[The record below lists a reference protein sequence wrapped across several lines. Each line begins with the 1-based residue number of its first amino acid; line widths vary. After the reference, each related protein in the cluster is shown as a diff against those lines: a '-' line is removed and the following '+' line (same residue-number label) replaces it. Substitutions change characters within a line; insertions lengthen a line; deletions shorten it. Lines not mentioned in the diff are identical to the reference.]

1 MATEGKDIRDVLADS
16 DKLIKSGER
25 DLKKI
30 EKIREEIG
38 LNAGASKEF
47 LEHIPENDAKNQKA
61 QKKLRQFM
69 DKMIEPGQEKPEAD
83 SPEKGKKKKKRSK
96 LANAMNKRLRI

>member
-47 LEHIPENDAKNQKA
+47 LEHIPENDVKNQKA

-69 DKMIEPGQEKPEAD
+69 DKMIEPGKEK
-83 SPEKGKKKKKRSK
+83 SEKETEEKAKKKRSK